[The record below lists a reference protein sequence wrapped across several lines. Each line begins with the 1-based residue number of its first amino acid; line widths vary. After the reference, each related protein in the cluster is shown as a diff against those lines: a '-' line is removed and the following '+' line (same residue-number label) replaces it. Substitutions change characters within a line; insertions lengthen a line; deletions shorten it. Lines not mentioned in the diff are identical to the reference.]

1 VTTPVI
7 SGATGTTEVAGRPPL
22 ATLGL
27 LGLTLLT
34 ATLLVF
40 GALVAFMFPEE
51 AGFILPPLA
60 IVGIVTALVWRK
72 GATWTHVLGVLATLA
87 LGAMMFWIAFGL
99 AHPASF
105 FDFVPSV
112 MFVLGVV
119 LSLVGNIGAIARRKH
134 RRPASGTEQRVLQAT
149 VGIVVVAVLASG
161 TMSLLGRDQVDPATV
176 PDAIAVGMS
185 NFEFEPLAIEAP
197 AGGQLLVHNGDAFMH
212 DFAIP
217 ALDIHA
223 DVRPG
228 SRVLIDVPTTPG
240 TYVVYCTLHSD
251 TSDPD
256 PDPDGAMVAR
266 LTVR

>member
-7 SGATGTTEVAGRPPL
+7 SEATETTEVVGRPPL

-27 LGLTLLT
+27 LGLMLLT
-34 ATLLVF
+34 ATLLLF
-40 GALVAFMFPEE
+40 GGLVAVMFPEE
-51 AGFILPPLA
+51 AGFILPPLVVVA
-60 IVGIVTALVWRK
+60 IVTALVWRK

-87 LGAMMFWIAFGL
+87 LGLMMFWIAFGI

-119 LSLVGNIGAIARRKH
+119 LSLVGNIGAIARRRH
-134 RRPASGTEQRVLQAT
+134 RRPASHTEERVLQVT
-149 VGIVVVAVLASG
+149 VGIVALAVVASG
-161 TMSLLGRDQVDPATV
+161 TLSLLGRDRVDPTSV

-185 NFEFEPLAIEAP
+185 NFEFQPSTIEAP
-197 AGGQLLVHNGDAFMH
+197 AGAQLLVHNGDAFMH
-212 DFAIP
+212 DVAVP

-228 SRVLIDVPTTPG
+228 SSALIDVPTTPG

-256 PDPDGAMVAR
+256 PDPNDAMVAR